1 MPETRSDKGLGFQ
14 RSKKG
19 CLTCRRKRKKC
30 DEQPPVCSRC
40 EKSDSECIWP
50 QHSAHP
56 ITPTFGTPLD
66 GHVQEIMGASV
77 PPTSFGINR
86 TADSNYPYN
95 DPLSPYNDPLS
106 QSMSLFPFGIMPT
119 TIDIGLGDLNTT
131 GGLDS
136 RFTFSSNFD
145 RAGFW
150 QSVSTP
156 NNITSPTPRSP
167 LVSAHSK
174 QLTLKSWEYAQDYG
188 PQVIWPPNDSDESH
202 SFDPEGAMPTL
213 HRSIDILTQ
222 TVVIDPVF
230 QEIFY
235 FWSTFLSRIFYNY
248 ATVPESIAGW
258 MLQRFKV
265 SDSAKYGML
274 ATAVLF
280 RANYER
286 SPLTDSLR
294 NHAKELY
301 SLASRQV
308 SLELKNEELLPQVKL
323 VGLIEVTNYEYY
335 SSNLSRY
342 YPHVL
347 EAASIVRQIMG
358 SDTLDLLSLTGNHT
372 FDIRCFAWCD
382 ILHSMAT
389 SRPTMLKY
397 EFNIEQAQHSGSE
410 DGYTHTNKGVEW
422 IYGCPDVLTVILART
437 SSIKHSPASK
447 ENKIRHGV
455 MLEELVL
462 NWEFRPAQAKGSVM
476 RVARVGVQEVWRH
489 IAILYIHQAIF
500 QSPSTHPTVRSS
512 VRSIIRIASTLKPGV
527 NPDCFLSV
535 PYFIAGSFAVSQK
548 DRYILKSRVLN
559 CGNEPFLR
567 NLASSLED
575 IWAESDATGRFASW
589 SDKEPPTVVF

>member
-1 MPETRSDKGLGFQ
+1 MSETRTDESPGFQ

-30 DEQPPVCSRC
+30 NEKSPVCSRC

-50 QHSAHP
+50 QNSAHP
-56 ITPTFGTPLD
+56 ITAASGRPLD
-66 GHVQEIMGASV
+66 EHVQEMMGGSV
-77 PPTSFGINR
+77 PPSNFGVNR
-86 TADSNYPYN
+86 TADSSYPYN
-95 DPLSPYNDPLS
+95 DPLV
-106 QSMSLFPFGIMPT
+106 QSISLFPSGVMPT
-119 TIDIGLGDLNTT
+119 TVDTGFRNLNTT
-131 GGLDS
+131 GDLNS
-136 RFTFSSNFD
+136 RFTLSSGFD
-145 RAGFW
+145 QTGFL

-156 NNITSPTPRSP
+156 NSITPPTPRSP
-167 LVSAHSK
+167 LVPVHSK
-174 QLTLKSWEYAQDYG
+174 QLTLKNWEYAQDYG
-188 PQVIWPPNDSDESH
+188 PQVIWPPKDLEESQD
-202 SFDPEGAMPTL
+202 FDPEGVMPTL
-213 HRSIDILTQ
+213 HKSIDILTQ

-230 QEIFY
+230 QEIFH
-235 FWSTFLSRIFYNY
+235 FWSTFLSRIFYDY
-248 ATVPESIAGW
+248 ATVPEIIAGW

-265 SDSAKYGML
+265 SDSARYGML

-286 SPLTDSLR
+286 SHLTDSLR
-294 NHAKELY
+294 SHAKELY

-308 SLELKNEELLPQVKL
+308 SLELKNEELSPRVKL
-323 VGLIEVTNYEYY
+323 VGLLEVTNYEYY
-335 SSNLSRY
+335 SSTLSRY

-358 SDTLDLLSLTGNHT
+358 SDTLDLMNLGGNHT

-397 EFNIEQAQHSGSE
+397 EFDIEQAQRPGS
-410 DGYTHTNKGVEW
+410 DNGYANPNKGVEW
-422 IYGCPDVLTVILART
+422 IYGCPDVLTVIMART
-437 SSIKHSPASK
+437 TALRHSSVSK
-447 ENKIRHGV
+447 AEKTRHGV
-455 MLEELVL
+455 ILEELVL
-462 NWEFRPAQAKGSVM
+462 NWEFRPARAKGSVM

-489 IAILYIHQAIF
+489 IAILYLHQAIF

-535 PYFIAGSFAVSQK
+535 PYFIAGSFAISQK

-589 SDKEPPTVVF
+589 SDKEPPTIVF